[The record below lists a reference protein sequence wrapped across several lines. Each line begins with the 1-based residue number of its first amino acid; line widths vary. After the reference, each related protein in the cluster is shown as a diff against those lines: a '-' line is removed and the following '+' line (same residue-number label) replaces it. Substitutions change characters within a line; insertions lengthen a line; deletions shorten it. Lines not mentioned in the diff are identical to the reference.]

1 MCYKGYSHL
10 FSITCDISTVSELK
24 MREQCYI
31 KINNNNNNNNICIQA
46 AHTLLRT
53 GVPPSNPS
61 SESCFSHHFD
71 HSLWFLCVS
80 VPTAIAHTRC
90 TQEFPPS
97 NLSCESCFNHH
108 FDHSAG
114 GGGDFCAF
122 PCQQL
127 WGLLLSVGGPGIWTV
142 SNQNEPSSREKIMQV
157 GILFQILPPLLSDL
171 DLDFLWVS
179 VIPLMTVTWF
189 PMGRCDLPPL
199 MTLT

>member
-114 GGGDFCAF
+114 GGVIFVRFYANGREAF
-122 PCQQL
+122 SFPYCHTC
-127 WGLLLSVGGPGIWTV
+127 WSVWSPNFVKT
-142 SNQNEPSSREKIMQV
+142 STFETTQPF
-157 GILFQILPPLLSDL
+157 LACHQILWRQAPSKPPSL
-171 DLDFLWVS
+171 F
-179 VIPLMTVTWF
+179 
-189 PMGRCDLPPL
+189 
-199 MTLT
+199 